1 MENEVSKDEMTRR
14 DTSSVATR
22 TAIANKPKPQMAK
35 EIKSSKARPQNASST
50 EDVNRPRDFE
60 REEDGPAI
68 FFDMLLDSGAE
79 LPLLLHEDFDLLGF
93 TKQDMNAASVLE
105 LNTAAGMVSTALCF
119 ELLVGLELGNSR
131 AEYWQDYA
139 EYSQAR
145 FFPTR
150 VVKLAPNIKAP
161 AYGAFSGDRLSGML
175 PFLAY
180 YLASAPGNS
189 QIWLG
194 EKRAE
199 VLRAE
204 NMPAGLRY
212 GPPGGPFSDSRV
224 AGRDRRTKIG
234 TLGGSMAGVEESDF

>member
-1 MENEVSKDEMTRR
+1 
-14 DTSSVATR
+14 
-22 TAIANKPKPQMAK
+22 
-35 EIKSSKARPQNASST
+35 
-50 EDVNRPRDFE
+50 
-60 REEDGPAI
+60 
-68 FFDMLLDSGAE
+68 
-79 LPLLLHEDFDLLGF
+79 
-93 TKQDMNAASVLE
+93 MNAASVLE
-105 LNTAAGMVSTALCF
+105 LETAAGMISAALCF
-119 ELLVGLELGNSR
+119 ELRVGLELGNSR

-139 EYSQAR
+139 EYSQTR

-150 VVKLAPNIKAP
+150 VVKLSPNVKAP

-199 VLRAE
+199 VLRVE

-212 GPPGGPFSDSRV
+212 DPSIDPFSDSRV
-224 AGRDRRTKIG
+224 EKRDQRTRIG
-234 TLGGSMAGVEESDF
+234 TLGGSVRGLRKVTIESAMDEGKSLVDQEIIGKGGELVHSTITVLEKNGSVIDSWNQDLNSKYM